1 MALPCETYLDSN
13 SWPYVSV
20 PDCCYWSNPCLGC
33 PWLLSGKPTTTTQC
47 IAKQFQHTL
56 SGAATCP
63 ACSAGYANTSGNNIC
78 CWTSDAF
85 DFSNY
90 CSTVSACVCGA
101 TQTHAIPNPM
111 MAPPSTGNS
120 PLQCVTNC
128 KSAYG
133 DGYYQLAGNTCVAP
147 LALSNACPLYVTNS
161 LGSNGTARTLIQD
174 AVCDVA
180 LNLTSVNGSSTVANE
195 LTNAIGSS
203 IEANKAYK
211 LASYLVWV
219 GVALILLGI
228 WGNKKYLTSIV

>member
-1 MALPCETYLDSN
+1 L
-13 SWPYVSV
+13 
-20 PDCCYWSNPCLGC
+20 
-33 PWLLSGKPTTTTQC
+33 
-47 IAKQFQHTL
+47 
-56 SGAATCP
+56 
-63 ACSAGYANTSGNNIC
+63 
-78 CWTSDAF
+78 
-85 DFSNY
+85 
-90 CSTVSACVCGA
+90 
-101 TQTHAIPNPM
+101 
-111 MAPPSTGNS
+111 
-120 PLQCVTNC
+120 
-128 KSAYG
+128 YG